1 MSSNAVPLSLDSLLA
16 VPDLR
21 AAGLRQAAGRLLAA
35 QSVVLTTHLNADG
48 DGAGSQIA
56 LGAWLTGR
64 GVGVHIVNPTPFPES
79 FRFLLP
85 EAVRVLELNDADAA
99 AVLQAADLFC
109 VLDTSEPRRIGAL
122 AEWTMPKKTLVLDH
136 HQPVDAA
143 VGGLRVEDPT
153 AAATGE
159 LIYDL
164 VQLAGGDWN
173 ADSVLAAYV
182 ALVSDTGSFR
192 FGNTTARVHAI
203 VADLVR
209 RGIDPEAV
217 YRRLFATVPRRRLDL
232 VREALVTLRTE
243 PETGLSWLVVPDE
256 MVRRLRATHEDL
268 DGLIEY
274 ARSIEGTEVA
284 LMFRET
290 ADGETKVSF
299 RSNGAADVNAI
310 ARRFGGGG
318 HIKASG
324 AVVPQPPAQAV
335 PRVLE
340 AARAALSPREDAQ

>member
-1 MSSNAVPLSLDSLLA
+1 MNPMAAPTSLDVLLA
-16 VPDLR
+16 VPPAR
-21 AAGLRQAAGRLLAA
+21 AAGLRQAAERLLAA
-35 QSVVLTTHLNADG
+35 RRIVLTTHLNADG

-56 LGAWLTGR
+56 TAAWLRSR
-64 GVGVHIVNPTPFPES
+64 GVVVHIINPTPFPNG

-85 EAVRVLELNDADAA
+85 EADWVVDLDNSAA
-99 AVLQAADLFC
+99 KDTLRAADLFC
-109 VLDTSEPRRIGAL
+109 VLDTSEPRRIGAI
-122 AEWTMPKKTLVLDH
+122 AECAAADKTLVLDH

-164 VQLAGGDWN
+164 IELAGGDWN
-173 ADSVLAAYV
+173 PHSVLATYV

-209 RGIDPEAV
+209 RGVDPEDV

-232 VREALVTLRTE
+232 VREALMTLQTE
-243 PETGLSWLVVPDE
+243 PETGVAWIVVPDAL
-256 MVRRLRATHEDL
+256 VRRLGATHEDL
-268 DGLIEY
+268 DGLIEH

-284 LMFRET
+284 LLFRET
-290 ADGETKVSF
+290 AEGETKISF

-310 ARRFGGGG
+310 ARQFGGGG

-324 AVVPQPPAQAV
+324 AVVPQPPARAV
-335 PRVLE
+335 PRVLD
-340 AARAALSPREDAQ
+340 AVRSALGEPR